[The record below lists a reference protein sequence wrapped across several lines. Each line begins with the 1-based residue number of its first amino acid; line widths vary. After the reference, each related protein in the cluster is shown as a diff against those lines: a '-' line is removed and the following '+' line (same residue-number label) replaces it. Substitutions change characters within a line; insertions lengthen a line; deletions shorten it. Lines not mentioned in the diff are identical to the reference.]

1 MNGISMNNKIEPV
14 TALRRA
20 REKKRELDTRFL
32 EFANKRKPD
41 PALPV
46 LGIVKGRTGR

>member
-1 MNGISMNNKIEPV
+1 MRIEPV

-20 REKKRELDTRFL
+20 KEKKRELDTRL
-32 EFANKRKPD
+32 LKFANRRKPD

-46 LGIVKGRTGR
+46 LGIIKGRAEK